1 MLDRVAVD
9 GVELEYEL
17 RGTGEPVVLIHWGV
31 GAVWAEPLLDQPA
44 LAGRYRLLSYHR
56 AGFAGSSPPAGPATM
71 EAHAAHCHLLMRE
84 LGITTAHI
92 VGHSSSVSVALQLA
106 LDAPEAVHTL
116 TLMEAARPAP
126 PTDTQQ
132 RFGKDVAQTAVQRYR
147 AGDPAGA
154 VDTFFRGVFGPGYRP
169 ALDHGMPGA
178 FDQAV
183 ADAGAFF
190 TQEMPALQQ
199 WPFTEDDAR
208 RIQQPALAVLGTASP
223 PMFAERQK
231 LLLQWLPNAEPLD
244 LPGLTHLLHGQ
255 NPTAVA
261 EGLAG
266 FYARHPLPEDPSPA
280 TRRKRQNNLLRAASA
295 VTSQP
300 RNQYRSNWADPDR
313 EAIFGTDHG
322 P

>member
-1 MLDRVAVD
+1 MRARGPEGVTDMLDRATVNGVA
-9 GVELEYEL
+9 LEYEL

-31 GAVWAEPLLDQPA
+31 GAVWAGPLLDQPA

-56 AGFAGSSPPAGPATM
+56 AGFAGSSPLAGPATM
-71 EAHAAHCHLLMRE
+71 EAHAADCHLLMRE
-84 LGITTAHI
+84 LGIARAHI

-116 TLMEAARPAP
+116 ALMEAARPAP

-132 RFGKDVAQTAVQRYR
+132 RFGKDVAQAAAQRYR

-178 FDQAV
+178 FEQAV
-183 ADAGAFF
+183 ADADAFF
-190 TQEMPALQQ
+190 AQEMPALQQ

-208 RIQQPALAVLGTASP
+208 RIQQPALAVLGMASP

-255 NPTAVA
+255 DPTAVA

-266 FYARHPLPEDPSPA
+266 FFACHPIPES
-280 TRRKRQNNLLRAASA
+280 L
-295 VTSQP
+295 
-300 RNQYRSNWADPDR
+300 
-313 EAIFGTDHG
+313 
-322 P
+322 

>member
-1 MLDRVAVD
+1 MPDRVAVN

-17 RGTGEPVVLIHWGV
+17 RGTGEPVVLIHWGI

-56 AGFAGSSPPAGPATM
+56 AGFAGSSRLDGPATM
-71 EAHAAHCHLLMRE
+71 AAHAVHCHLMMRE
-84 LGITTAHI
+84 LGITRAHI

-106 LDAPEAVHTL
+106 LDAPQAVHTL

-132 RFGKDVAQTAVQRYR
+132 RFGTDVAQAAVQRYR

-154 VDTFFRGVFGPGYRP
+154 VDVFFRGVFGPGYRP
-169 ALDHGMPGA
+169 ALDHGLPGA
-178 FDQAV
+178 FEQAV

-190 TQEMPALQQ
+190 TQEMPALRQ
-199 WPFTEDDAR
+199 WPFTEHDAR
-208 RIQQPALAVLGTASP
+208 RIQQPTLAVLGTASP
-223 PMFAERQK
+223 PMFAERHK

-244 LPGLTHLLHGQ
+244 LPGLTHLLHAQ
-255 NPTAVA
+255 DATAVA

-266 FYARHPLPEDPSPA
+266 FFARHPLAREPFPA
-280 TRRKRQNNLLRAASA
+280 T
-295 VTSQP
+295 
-300 RNQYRSNWADPDR
+300 
-313 EAIFGTDHG
+313 
-322 P
+322 